1 MTPTGVEYIDN
12 QRTHLSISMTVVQ
25 SAMAKKQTSA
35 KDRLAALRAK
45 ATQQTDPFW
54 GAEEDEWIDVIVNID
69 SITVEE
75 DDDDKW
81 KTTTTINCTIDGEDY
96 DDMEVPFWAVDS
108 MFEALE
114 DAKVDDDSNAEL
126 RFKRVKDGKKNNGK
140 WK

>member
-1 MTPTGVEYIDN
+1 
-12 QRTHLSISMTVVQ
+12 
-25 SAMAKKQTSA
+25 MAKKKTST

-45 ATQQTDPFW
+45 ATQATDPFW
-54 GAEEDEWIDVIVNID
+54 GAEEDEWITVTVNID

-75 DDDDKW
+75 DDDDAW
-81 KTTTTINCTIDGEDY
+81 KTTTSINCVIDGEEY

-114 DAKVDDDSNAEL
+114 DAEVDDDSNATL
-126 RFKRVKDGKKNNGK
+126 RFRRSKDGKKNEGK